1 MLGSGHTMDV
11 SGTAGVMAREGRLEM
26 NYSIFITL
34 LNTPKESRVDIQL
47 IGRVTIAAGDN
58 ARVDTL

>member
-1 MLGSGHTMDV
+1 MDV